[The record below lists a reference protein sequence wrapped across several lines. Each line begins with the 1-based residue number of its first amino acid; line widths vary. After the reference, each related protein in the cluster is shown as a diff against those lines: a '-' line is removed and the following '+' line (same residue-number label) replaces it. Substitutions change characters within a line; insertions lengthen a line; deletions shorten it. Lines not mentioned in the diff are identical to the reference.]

1 MGISSGSVRVGKKRA
16 GGLKELFMDIE
27 DDHKELLKSMGLKE
41 EDFKLFD
48 GKFVAYEYNDEK
60 GVRIYDPYYRTSY
73 NEYIGV
79 DGWSSWSYEEDT
91 FMSDILKE
99 SQKEATRR
107 DGSSPKPS
115 HDEISQSLQEKFGEK
130 K

>member
-1 MGISSGSVRVGKKRA
+1 MGISSGSVRIGKKRS
-16 GGLKELFMDIE
+16 GGLREGFMEIKE
-27 DDHKELLKSMGLKE
+27 DHKELLKGMGLKE

-48 GKFVAYEYNDEK
+48 GKFVNYEYDDEK

-79 DGWSSWSYEEDT
+79 DGWSSWSYEKDT
-91 FMSDILKE
+91 FMSDILKGTK
-99 SQKEATRR
+99 KEAARR
-107 DGSSPKPS
+107 DGPSPKPS
-115 HDEISQSLQEKFGEK
+115 QDEISQSLQEKFGEK